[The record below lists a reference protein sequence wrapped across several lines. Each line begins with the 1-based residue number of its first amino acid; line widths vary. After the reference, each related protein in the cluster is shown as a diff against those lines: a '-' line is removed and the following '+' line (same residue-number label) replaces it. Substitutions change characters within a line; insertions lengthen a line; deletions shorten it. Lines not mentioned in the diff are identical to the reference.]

1 MKITAFF
8 GGIFAALLIVVHA
21 KTAHADKIMYFNNGT
36 QTEVS
41 LTKLPQIMSIIKDMA
56 QSTDDVY
63 KLIVTPEYID
73 EVKTQKQGI
82 EISFQQ
88 DYELTIPQG
97 QINVQKILLP
107 FCEAPA
113 ENCLAVMYF
122 GGRKSYWTPPYV
134 NTNGARHL
142 QKIQQIIT
150 Q

>member
-8 GGIFAALLIVVHA
+8 GGIFVALLIVVHA

-41 LTKLPQIMSIIKDMA
+41 LTKLPQIMSVIKDMA

-88 DYELTIPQG
+88 DYELTLPQG
-97 QINVQKILLP
+97 QINMQKILLP
-107 FCEAPA
+107 F
-113 ENCLAVMYF
+113 
-122 GGRKSYWTPPYV
+122 
-134 NTNGARHL
+134 
-142 QKIQQIIT
+142 
-150 Q
+150 